1 MPLVR
6 KFTVKTKLPA
16 AMGGLVLVAAA
27 SVAHAEPVTLF
38 GYILNASVGGQ
49 YAPSYEGS
57 KSYAWFPTG
66 SLAVARPWEF
76 DAFSA
81 PDDAASIALLNTKR
95 FQFGGALSVR
105 ENRDNDGVLEGMRSI
120 GWALQGGG
128 FMNVW
133 PTHFMRIHVEGL
145 KGATSESGI
154 VVNSGI
160 DFVAH
165 PNKWNLSIGP
175 RYSWGDARFNGTYF
189 GVNRAEAIASP
200 YIVNP
205 FHAGSGSH
213 TAGIETMAEY
223 KLFPRWRLTF
233 NAGYSRVIGNDANS
247 PIVRQ
252 LGSVDQYSVGTGI
265 RFMLQD

>member
-1 MPLVR
+1 M
-6 KFTVKTKLPA
+6 A
-16 AMGGLVLVAAA
+16 AISGLVLTVAASA
-27 SVAHAEPVTLF
+27 AHAEPVTLF

-49 YAPSYEGS
+49 YAPTYEGAKGYS
-57 KSYAWFPTG
+57 WFPSG
-66 SLAVARPWEF
+66 SLAVAKPWEF

-133 PTHFMRIHVEGL
+133 PTHYMRVHVEGL

-165 PNKWNLSIGP
+165 PNKWNLSVGP

-189 GVNRAEAIASP
+189 GVNRAEALASP
-200 YIVNP
+200 LIANP
-205 FHAGSGSH
+205 FHAGRSTGS
-213 TAGIETMAEY
+213 TCSDG
-223 KLFPRWRLTF
+223 PR
-233 NAGYSRVIGNDANS
+233 S
-247 PIVRQ
+247 PR
-252 LGSVDQYSVGTGI
+252 
-265 RFMLQD
+265 RC